1 MMGMNE
7 WLVRSLAFVDV
18 NVDAFCVRF
27 YSKNPFRVE
36 STAVFVEEGLGDF
49 LLVLVMGSVAAGF

>member
-1 MMGMNE
+1 MVG
-7 WLVRSLAFVDV
+7 WLAFVDV
-18 NVDAFCVRF
+18 NVEAFYVRF

-49 LLVLVMGSVAAGF
+49 LLVLVPDGECSCGVLS